1 MLQIELIL
9 LIEETLRILKV
20 LHWFH
25 DKNMEKIIFVNDPE
39 KLIPKWYAYT
49 PGFIMRRYL
58 RWHISDRFFKT
69 GEQIAEAIKPQ
80 PVSWWIYLYTS

>member
-20 LHWFH
+20 LHWFD

-39 KLIPKWYAYT
+39 KLIPNWYAYA

-69 GEQIAEAIKPQ
+69 GEEIAEAIKPQ
-80 PVSWWIYLYTS
+80 PVSW

>member
-9 LIEETLRILKV
+9 SIEGILKTLKI
-20 LHWFH
+20 LHWFPDIY

-39 KLIPKWYAYT
+39 KLIPNWYAYA

-69 GEQIAEAIKPQ
+69 GEEIAEAIKPQ
-80 PVSWWIYLYTS
+80 PVRWYI